1 MKKVR
6 TANSKKSSQRNSL
19 HDKYWKQVMQ
29 FAGHAEWEKLSDYLD
44 SHPWLATAFMGSS
57 VLPEYL
63 AGEREY
69 GLLRLLCN
77 IEEVPAV
84 IIAKLISLGARD
96 SGGRAYLERLLA
108 GVEHGA
114 ESYERQTSGADSP
127 IIAAMVLATC
137 QDPVEVIEKMQRVLE
152 QGVQDDDVDR
162 RALAERCIG
171 RSQFFYDLQQLL
183 YEHDRIDLLQ
193 ACMRN
198 DKFLE
203 QMAARN
209 ISSFADVE
217 KSLES

>member
-1 MKKVR
+1 
-6 TANSKKSSQRNSL
+6 
-19 HDKYWKQVMQ
+19 MQ

-44 SHPWLATAFMGSS
+44 SHPWLATAFMGPS

-84 IIAKLISLGARD
+84 IIAKLIALGARD

-114 ESYERQTSGADSP
+114 ESSERQTSGADSP
-127 IIAAMVLATC
+127 IIAAMVLATTK
-137 QDPVEVIEKMQRVLE
+137 DPVEVIEKMQRVLE
-152 QGVQDDDVDR
+152 QGVQDDDVGR

-193 ACMRN
+193 ACMRD

-209 ISSFADVE
+209 ILSFADVE
-217 KSLES
+217 KNLES